1 MGRATCRH
9 KHSEVP
15 VAAGVFFLKNTSIC
29 VALQPRRELVNRYLF
44 NESYLRILD
53 RLVNLLARHVV
64 VIYSTDDRT

>member
-1 MGRATCRH
+1 VGRATCRH

-15 VAAGVFFLKNTSIC
+15 VAAGVFFLKNTAIC

-53 RLVNLLARHVV
+53 RLVN
-64 VIYSTDDRT
+64 